1 MCMMSLRRRR
11 ALAIELVCVDVDG
24 TLTDGILGPALP
36 GAVAALGRVVGALP
50 VRVVTNATSV
60 GHGRILANLVARGF
74 AVDASMLVT
83 PLLHARRVLPARG
96 HDRGVLVAEA
106 ETRRELG
113 WFTEDDD
120 GPAVLLAGE
129 VSSLRIEDLQP
140 AFRRLL
146 RGGATFYTVQRNRY
160 FRRAGELVTD
170 AGPLVA
176 FFEYATGVRAEV
188 LGKPSASLF
197 DELAQAAGVARGAM
211 VMVGDDA
218 EFDVARPRQ
227 LGLEAVLVR
236 TGKYRPGDEARH
248 EPVPS
253 AVLGSVAELPD
264 WLGVA

>member
-1 MCMMSLRRRR
+1 MP
-11 ALAIELVCVDVDG
+11 IELVCVDVDG

-36 GAVAALGRVVGALP
+36 GAVAALGRIVRALP
-50 VRVVTNATSV
+50 LRIVTNATSV
-60 GHGRILANLVARGF
+60 GHGRILRNLGERGF
-74 AVDASMLVT
+74 PVQEAMLVT

-106 ETRRELG
+106 ETRRELA
-113 WFTEDDD
+113 WFTEDPE

-129 VSSLRIEDLQP
+129 VPSLRVLDLQP

-197 DELAQAAGVARGAM
+197 DELARSAGVARESM

-236 TGKYRPGDEARH
+236 TGKYRPGDEVRH
-248 EPVPS
+248 EAAPTAS
-253 AVLGSVAELPD
+253 LGSVAELAD
-264 WLGVA
+264 WLGVP